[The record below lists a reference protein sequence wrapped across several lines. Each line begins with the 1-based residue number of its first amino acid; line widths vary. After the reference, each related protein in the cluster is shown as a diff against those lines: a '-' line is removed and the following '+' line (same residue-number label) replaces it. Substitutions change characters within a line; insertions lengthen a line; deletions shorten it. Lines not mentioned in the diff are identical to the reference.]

1 MISIKTGSFRL
12 YLRLK
17 SKKQSAILCGSKD
30 CGLLLSTG
38 LFEGIKGGYTFHLE
52 KEPQKVYR
60 GALSAVLKPEQKSR
74 KVSNLLQKMKAE
86 GSIIP
91 KGPRNRAKWY
101 LVKDDETK

>member
-1 MISIKTGSFRL
+1 MQLFGPFPAKFQVKI
-12 YLRLK
+12 
-17 SKKQSAILCGSKD
+17 KKQAANPCAPRV
-30 CGLLLSTG
+30 CGLLLSMG